1 VLLCGSQEE
10 ILEVPSMID
19 LFSGVRLVLL
29 LPDKDQENLA
39 EAHRLHL
46 RYIGYAD
53 GDLED
58 VSAVLGN
65 MTRKIAVQ

>member
-1 VLLCGSQEE
+1 
-10 ILEVPSMID
+10 MID
-19 LFSGVRLVLL
+19 LFSGVRLVLM
-29 LPDKDQENLA
+29 LPEKDQGNLA
-39 EAHRLHL
+39 EAHRLHP

-65 MTRKIAVQ
+65 MIRRMAVQ